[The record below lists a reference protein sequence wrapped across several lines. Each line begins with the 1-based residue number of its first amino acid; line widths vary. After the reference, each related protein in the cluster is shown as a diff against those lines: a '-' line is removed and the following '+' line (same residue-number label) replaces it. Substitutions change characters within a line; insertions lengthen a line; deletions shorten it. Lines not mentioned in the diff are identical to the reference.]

1 MVWGKYLTVGNY
13 LKCRSLADGDDGLIQ
28 APTGGVRWKHSQTGT
43 SEGECRNRAFSSE
56 DPLEHGSGFIGGER
70 PESCPPPA
78 SSEKRFTE
86 LSCVSRAGARIVL
99 VRLCCSRHPER
110 KVPVLGWQACCTHG
124 RSRGEPPAKGNSAA
138 LLEGVEPGCTSPRS
152 IEELTVS
159 VEGSLG
165 VFPVSLEKV
174 LKVGDGVGF
183 CILLKEKTQF
193 ISSPR
198 CECPVLC
205 VRTGT
210 PMNICAKMEW
220 LGSASSSSCG
230 EVDTCLSVTENNS
243 KSLLT
248 SKRKGCG
255 VYSCA

>member
-165 VFPVSLEKV
+165 VFPVSLEKGRRWSWV
-174 LKVGDGVGF
+174 LYPA
-183 CILLKEKTQF
+183 E
-193 ISSPR
+193 
-198 CECPVLC
+198 
-205 VRTGT
+205 
-210 PMNICAKMEW
+210 
-220 LGSASSSSCG
+220 G
-230 EVDTCLSVTENNS
+230 ENSVYFKPQLYFWIEVS
-243 KSLLT
+243 
-248 SKRKGCG
+248 
-255 VYSCA
+255 